1 MLVFL
6 LQKYP
11 ITMCYEKRKQHL
23 QKGDNLILKT
33 NSNKSAKSSPAIK
46 CMPKSDKIILCNYYF
61 FFIQCSNILILISQ
75 PNSEDMMI
83 LNNLHDYDGTQF

>member
-1 MLVFL
+1 M
-6 LQKYP
+6 
-11 ITMCYEKRKQHL
+11 KRENNIYKN
-23 QKGDNLILKT
+23 GDNLILKT

-46 CMPKSDKIILCNYYF
+46 CMPKSDKIILCNYYIF